1 VKAQKGLT
9 VPHGPFTVSND
20 TEPTPDLRHGRVT
33 PFGYYYGMKQMIS
46 RRRFK
51 QSESL
56 KDRFISK
63 VRRLCEEAKTLSRR
77 EEGETKERHQR
88 NDQK

>member
-1 VKAQKGLT
+1 M
-9 VPHGPFTVSND
+9 PGPFTVSNG
-20 TEPTPDLRHGRVT
+20 TEPAPDLSHRPVT
-33 PFGYYYGMKQMIS
+33 PFDSYYGMKHMTS

-63 VRRLCEEAKTLSRR
+63 VRRLCEEAKALSRR
-77 EEGETKERHQR
+77 EVAETKQRHQR
-88 NDQK
+88 DDHK